1 MVKKKE
7 KEEVSMEL
15 KFCERDEMGAIQ
27 NSREA
32 LQELQRAVIPFA
44 EAIAKRQRIWWNR
57 VLEDRGLTREGTQ
70 YTIENNRT
78 IVDTLLETTS
88 KHS

>member
-15 KFCERDEMGAIQ
+15 KFCEIDELGAIQ
-27 NSREA
+27 SSREA

-78 IVDTLLETTS
+78 IVDTLLETKS